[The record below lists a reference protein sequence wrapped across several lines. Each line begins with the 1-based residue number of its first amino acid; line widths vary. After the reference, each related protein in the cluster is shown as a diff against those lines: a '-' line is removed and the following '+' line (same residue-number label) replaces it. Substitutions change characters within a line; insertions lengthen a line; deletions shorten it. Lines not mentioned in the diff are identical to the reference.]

1 MHLIGDRLVSDKIIW
16 YLAADDFPIIVNY
29 DGMFIDPLYSN

>member
-1 MHLIGDRLVSDKIIW
+1 MHLIRDRLMSDKIIW

-29 DGMFIDPLYSN
+29 DGLFIEPLYSN